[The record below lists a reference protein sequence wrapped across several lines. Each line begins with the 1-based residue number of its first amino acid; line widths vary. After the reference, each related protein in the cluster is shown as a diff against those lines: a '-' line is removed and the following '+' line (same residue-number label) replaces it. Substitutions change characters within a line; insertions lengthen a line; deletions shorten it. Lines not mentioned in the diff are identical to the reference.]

1 MLTFLQIRD
10 FAIIEAIELELRP
23 GLTVLTGETGAGKS
37 ILVDALQLLAG
48 GRAGSE
54 VVRHGAERA
63 EITGTFDLSKTPR
76 ELKRWLEEQSI
87 AATDELSIRRVVSN
101 DGRSRAYLNGQAVAI
116 QALREAGNILVD
128 IHGQHEFQSL
138 TRSAAQRE
146 LLDGYGRLE
155 QSVGQVGI
163 SHRVWLGLLNRTLE
177 LESMARDR
185 DAKLELLRYQASELT
200 ALQLKEGE
208 IEGLVDERARL
219 ANRGKLAEATQT
231 ALGLLYEG
239 EEGSAHAGVSRALQ
253 ALQTVTSVDPKLAA
267 VVPLVE
273 EAAIQIREAA
283 RELAHY
289 RDGLDMDT
297 ARQATVENRLAAIEE
312 LARKNRVAPGGL
324 IARSAELT
332 AELASIE
339 RADTDLAA
347 LRKDLASALEEFR
360 TLAAQLSAKRT
371 TAGRALSKDITTRMQ
386 TLGMAGGR
394 FQVEVTQDGTQEP
407 TQYGVDQIEF
417 RVTANPGQPLR
428 PLSKVASGGELSRL
442 SLAVQVSVAARETRC
457 MVFDEVDSG
466 IGGAIAEI
474 VGRELRSLG
483 DRGQVLCV
491 THLAQVASQGH
502 QHLRVAKSTD
512 GRTTRTSLT
521 ELAPVDRVEEIARML
536 GGVEVTGKAR
546 EHAKEMLRNHVELP
560 PDPTPTDRMPALKM
574 KNALEQAKVAA
585 QTGKDPAVEPKALGG
600 DPRATASALGV
611 DAKTA
616 GAAKAVVDPKMA
628 AAAKT
633 VMDPQTAGAAKAA
646 VDPKT
651 AGAAKAVV
659 DPKMAAAAKTGMDP
673 QTAAA
678 AKAVVDP
685 KTVAAAKAVVD
696 AKAPAGAKAL
706 TDSKAATVVAKGG
719 KASAVGAAADAS
731 AGAPAPKADGAH
743 EKGASGAK
751 GGARSEESRLA
762 AAKSGDGASGSE
774 EPKPTVAKGAKGD
787 GNVID
792 LNAAKAAGR
801 PASKRR

>member
-1 MLTFLQIRD
+1 MLTYLQIRD
-10 FAIIEAIELELRP
+10 FAIIDAIELEVHP

-87 AATDELSIRRVVSN
+87 DAGSSDELSIRRVVSS

-116 QALREAGNILVD
+116 QALREAGNILID

-155 QSVGQVGI
+155 QAVSQVGI
-163 SHRVWLGLLNRTLE
+163 THRVWLGLLNRTLE
-177 LESMARDR
+177 LESKARDR
-185 DAKLELLRYQASELT
+185 DAKLELLCYQVSELN

-208 IEGLVDERARL
+208 FESLVDERARL
-219 ANRGKLAEATQT
+219 ANRGKLADATQT
-231 ALGLLYEG
+231 ALTLLYEG
-239 EEGSAHAGVSRALQ
+239 EEGSAHAGVSRTLQ
-253 ALQTVTSVDPKLAA
+253 SLQVVAAVDPKLAA
-267 VVPLVE
+267 VVPMVE

-289 RDGLDMDT
+289 RDGLDLDT
-297 ARQATVENRLAAIEE
+297 SRQATVESRLAAIEE
-312 LARKNRVAPGGL
+312 LARKNRSGPGEL
-324 IARSAELT
+324 IARTAELN

-347 LRKDLASALEEFR
+347 LRKDLAAALEEFK
-360 TLAAQLSAKRT
+360 TLAGQLSAKRA
-371 TAGRALSKDITTRMQ
+371 TAGRALSKDISTRMQ
-386 TLGMAGGR
+386 SLGMAGGR
-394 FQVEVTQDGTQEP
+394 FQVDVTQDGTQEP
-407 TQYGVDQIEF
+407 AQHGVDQIEF

-483 DRGQVLCV
+483 ERGQVLCV
-491 THLAQVASQGH
+491 THLPQVASQGH
-502 QHLRVAKSTD
+502 HHLRVAKSND

-521 ELAPVDRVEEIARML
+521 ELAPTDRVEEIARML

-546 EHAKEMLRNHVELP
+546 EHAKEMLRTHLELP
-560 PDPTPTDRMPALKM
+560 ADPTPTDRMPALKV
-574 KNALEQAKVAA
+574 KGVLAQAKVAA
-585 QTGKDPAVEPKALGG
+585 QEGKDPGVEPKSLGV
-600 DPRATASALGV
+600 DPRATAVGSRTAADQKSAGGESRGAGRGIDPRVAAGGSLRG
-611 DAKTA
+611 AA
-616 GAAKAVVDPKMA
+616 GANS
-628 AAAKT
+628 
-633 VMDPQTAGAAKAA
+633 GEEAKAA
-646 VDPKT
+646 D
-651 AGAAKAVV
+651 GKATS
-659 DPKMAAAAKTGMDP
+659 AAKTGGRG
-673 QTAAA
+673 AAE
-678 AKAVVDP
+678 AKVSA
-685 KTVAAAKAVVD
+685 T
-696 AKAPAGAKAL
+696 G
-706 TDSKAATVVAKGG
+706 DSKPATKGG
-719 KASAVGAAADAS
+719 KDND
-731 AGAPAPKADGAH
+731 KI
-743 EKGASGAK
+743 
-751 GGARSEESRLA
+751 
-762 AAKSGDGASGSE
+762 
-774 EPKPTVAKGAKGD
+774 
-787 GNVID
+787 ID

>member
-10 FAIIEAIELELRP
+10 FAIIEAIELELHP

-63 EITGTFDLSKTPR
+63 EITGTFDLSRTPR

-87 AATDELSIRRVVSN
+87 AAGEGEELSIRRVVSS

-116 QALREAGNILVD
+116 QALREAGNILID

-138 TRSAAQRE
+138 TRPAAQRD

-155 QSVGQVGI
+155 QAVSQVGI
-163 SHRVWLGLLNRTLE
+163 THRVWLGLLNRTLE
-177 LESMARDR
+177 LESKARDR
-185 DAKLELLRYQASELT
+185 DAKLELLRYQVAELN

-208 IEGLVDERARL
+208 FESLLDERARL
-219 ANRGKLAEATQT
+219 ANRGKLADATQT
-231 ALGLLYEG
+231 ALALLYEG
-239 EEGSAHAGVSRALQ
+239 EEGTAHAGVSRAIQSLQ
-253 ALQTVTSVDPKLAA
+253 AVASVDPRLAA
-267 VVPLVE
+267 VMPMVE

-289 RDGLDMDT
+289 RDGLDLDT
-297 ARQATVENRLAAIEE
+297 SRQAQVESRLAAIEE
-312 LARKNRVAPGGL
+312 LARKNRANPGEL
-324 IARSAELT
+324 IARTGELN

-339 RADTDLAA
+339 RADTDLAS
-347 LRKDLASALEEFR
+347 LRKDLAAALEEFR

-371 TAGRALSKDITTRMQ
+371 TAGRALSKDISTRMQ
-386 TLGMAGGR
+386 GLGMAGGR
-394 FQVEVTQDGTQEP
+394 FQVEVTQDGTQDP
-407 TQYGVDQIEF
+407 AQHGVDQIEF

-483 DRGQVLCV
+483 ERGQVLCV
-491 THLAQVASQGH
+491 THLPQVASQGH
-502 QHLRVAKSTD
+502 HHLRVAKSND

-521 ELAPVDRVEEIARML
+521 ELAASERIEEIARML

-546 EHAKEMLRNHVELP
+546 EHAREMLRTHLELP
-560 PDPTPTDRMPALKM
+560 PDPTPTDRMPALKV
-574 KNALEQAKVAA
+574 KGVLAQAKVAA
-585 QTGKDPAVEPKALGG
+585 QEGKDPAAEPKSLGV
-600 DPRATASALGV
+600 DPRAKAAEGKATASAR
-611 DAKTA
+611 A
-616 GAAKAVVDPKMA
+616 GGKGNNAA
-628 AAAKT
+628 
-633 VMDPQTAGAAKAA
+633 
-646 VDPKT
+646 
-651 AGAAKAVV
+651 
-659 DPKMAAAAKTGMDP
+659 
-673 QTAAA
+673 
-678 AKAVVDP
+678 
-685 KTVAAAKAVVD
+685 D
-696 AKAPAGAKAL
+696 AKASTGGNREPAAQG
-706 TDSKAATVVAKGG
+706 
-719 KASAVGAAADAS
+719 
-731 AGAPAPKADGAH
+731 PKDND
-743 EKGASGAK
+743 KI
-751 GGARSEESRLA
+751 
-762 AAKSGDGASGSE
+762 
-774 EPKPTVAKGAKGD
+774 
-787 GNVID
+787 ID